1 MNANFAYPSW
11 RWALVL
17 PIFISG
23 SAIAEDKVDMAAG
36 LSLAQS
42 SNCLM
47 CHSVEKKIVGPA
59 YKEVAA
65 KYKDDKTAEARL
77 VEKVTKGGLGV
88 WGQVPMPPNAHV
100 KPEDIK
106 TLVKWV
112 LAH

>member
-1 MNANFAYPSW
+1 MLGLSMLIAAQAFAD
-11 RWALVL
+11 
-17 PIFISG
+17 
-23 SAIAEDKVDMAAG
+23 DKVDMTAG
-36 LSLAQS
+36 HTLAQN

-59 YKEVAA
+59 YKDVAA

-77 VEKVTKGGLGV
+77 VEKVTKGGFGV

-106 TLVKWV
+106 ILVKWV
-112 LAH
+112 LAQ